1 MRGKKVGVC
10 RETQTLEKEA
20 KRGRATKLG
29 ASPMLYMSTVFIIVM
44 YLLYLLLL
52 HIYYISN
59 YISIIFITLNI

>member
-1 MRGKKVGVC
+1 
-10 RETQTLEKEA
+10 
-20 KRGRATKLG
+20 
-29 ASPMLYMSTVFIIVM
+29 MLYMSTVFIIVM